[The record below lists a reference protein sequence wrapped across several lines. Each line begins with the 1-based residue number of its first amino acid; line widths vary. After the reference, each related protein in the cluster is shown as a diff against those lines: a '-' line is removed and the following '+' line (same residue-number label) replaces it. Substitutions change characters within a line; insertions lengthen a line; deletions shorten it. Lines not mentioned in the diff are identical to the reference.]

1 MPKRSLSVSYICFY
15 LLFSDDTWRIAAGF
29 IMAVFLGPLIS
40 QGRNLSPGGEAVV
53 WLMIMAIGW
62 SVSGWPAR
70 KITAALQRAVKRA
83 GKQ

>member
-1 MPKRSLSVSYICFY
+1 
-15 LLFSDDTWRIAAGF
+15 
-29 IMAVFLGPLIS
+29 MAVFLGPMVS
-40 QGRNLSPGGEAVV
+40 QGRSLSPGGEAAL